1 MLALNRHRDI
11 ACARSAERA
20 VTLTE
25 LLVAMAVMLV
35 LVTAITSSFIAITR
49 SSAAAQA
56 RLRATTAARSAVDKI
71 ATEIRTLAIDPDP
84 AERGFRINNTTLAW
98 GDGIDNDGDGL
109 FDEEEANGFDDDGDW
124 TLADDRHV
132 SIGSFSD
139 RARFIV
145 RPDLGDAKVDE
156 DNRFSE
162 DVLYLYKPAEPPDVT
177 CSGKPPVN
185 VTYRVQPYGGED
197 NVLVREV
204 FVANP
209 LLVPCGGT
217 VTTEPVLFG
226 VVSFDVLGWNINDD
240 SIEGGRA
247 RAYWTSNWDSNA
259 KVPPL
264 KPLNAPVGVLPFEHP
279 GAVYLSITVNADRLP
294 LDQQPNWITKNNGL
308 NVVTVSTVVTI
319 EGITQD
325 PDNRYF
331 LYVRD

>member
-1 MLALNRHRDI
+1 LLAPHQHPQLTRLRAN
-11 ACARSAERA
+11 ERG

-25 LLVAMAVMLV
+25 LLVAMAVMLI

-49 SSAAAQA
+49 RSAEAQA

-71 ATEIRTLAIDPDP
+71 ATEVRTLPIDPDP
-84 AERGFRINNTTLAW
+84 AERGFRVTNTTLAW
-98 GDGIDNDGDGL
+98 GDGLDNDSDGV
-109 FDEEEANGFDDDGDW
+109 FDEEELNGIDDDGDW
-124 TLADDRHV
+124 SIADDRHI

-139 RARFIV
+139 RQRLIL
-145 RPDLGDAKVDE
+145 RPDLGDNHVDE

-162 DVLYLYKPAEPPDVT
+162 DILYLYKPAEPPDVT
-177 CSGKPPVN
+177 CSGKPAIN
-185 VTYRVQPYGGED
+185 VTYRVQSFAGED

-204 FVANP
+204 FVADAT
-209 LLVPCGGT
+209 LVPCGGT

-226 VVSFDVLGWNINDD
+226 VVSFDVLAWNINDD
-240 SIEGGRA
+240 SVVSSTGI
-247 RAYWTSNWDSNA
+247 AYWVPNWDSNA

-279 GAVYLSITVNADRLP
+279 GAVYISITVNADRLP
-294 LDQQPNWITKNNGL
+294 LDQQRNWITKNNGL
-308 NVVTVSTVVTI
+308 NVITISTIVTI